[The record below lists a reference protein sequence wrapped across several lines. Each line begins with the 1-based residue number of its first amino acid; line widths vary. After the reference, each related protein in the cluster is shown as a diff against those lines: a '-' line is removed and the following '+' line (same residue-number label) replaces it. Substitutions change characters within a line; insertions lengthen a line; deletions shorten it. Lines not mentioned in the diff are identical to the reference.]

1 MAATIRIGWLL
12 LALGGAA
19 CGPAGATQDQLLS
32 RATFDL
38 ECPAPQVQVQ
48 DLGNRQRGVLGCGRR
63 LTYVEVC
70 EQRVD
75 GNHCAWV
82 INAAPWAYGPP
93 MNKRPPTP
101 PGTWFYSTPRPS
113 QPGGRGGP
121 PRPEPFPQGTAPPP
135 ISPMPPP
142 SPPPPG
148 RVLPP
153 EPFPEGTAPPPVTPP
168 SGGSSGGASAAPSP
182 RNPPL
187 LK

>member
-1 MAATIRIGWLL
+1 MFRLARISLV
-12 LALGGAA
+12 LALGGVA
-19 CGPAGATQDQLLS
+19 CGPAGATQEQLLA

-48 DLGNRQRGVLGCGRR
+48 DLGVRQRGVLGCGRR
-63 LTYVEVC
+63 LSYVEVC

-101 PGTWFYSTPRPS
+101 PKTWFYSTPRPTP
-113 QPGGRGGP
+113 PGQQRY
-121 PRPEPFPQGTAPPP
+121 PEPFPQGTAPPP
-135 ISPMPPP
+135 ISPTPPP
-142 SPPPPG
+142 VRPPAAAPS
-148 RVLPP
+148 PP
-153 EPFPEGTAPPPVTPP
+153 EPFPQGTAPPPVTPP
-168 SGGSSGGASAAPSP
+168 PGGGASSNVPSP

-187 LK
+187 L